1 MKITI
6 VIPCFNESESLPKL
20 IESLK
25 AINSSFKFIIVDNG
39 STDNTQEIISQLE
52 IPNNIEFIKKE
63 INTGYGAGIKYG
75 LKSVKSEYAGWMHG
89 DLQQD
94 PNVLLN
100 AKKLIES
107 FKDQGIKEL
116 IAFKGLR
123 KGRSIKENLFTSG
136 VALLSSILFFNFFW
150 DIAGQPTIFK
160 ASILNFL
167 DNAPDDHNFEFYVYI
182 NFLSKK
188 GNFKRFNAPFSK
200 RKFGVSSWD
209 KGLRS
214 KLNHAN
220 SVFKYLLKLR
230 FNS

>member
-6 VIPCFNESESLPKL
+6 VIPCFNESESLSKL
-20 IESLK
+20 IEALK
-25 AINSSFKFIIVDNG
+25 SVDSSFKFIIVDNG
-39 STDNTQEIISQLE
+39 STDNTQEIISLLD

-75 LKSVKSEYAGWMHG
+75 LKRVKSEYAGWMHG

-94 PNVLLN
+94 PHVLLN
-100 AKKLIES
+100 AKTLMES
-107 FKDQGIKEL
+107 FKDQGINEL
-116 IAFKGLR
+116 MAFKGLR
-123 KGRSIKENLFTSG
+123 TGRSIKENLFTTG
-136 VALLSSILFFNFFW
+136 VALLSSALFINYFW
-150 DIAGQPTIFK
+150 DMAGQPTIFK
-160 ASILNFL
+160 TSILTFL

-188 GNFKRFNAPFSK
+188 GTFKRFNAPFLK

-209 KGLRS
+209 KGFRS
-214 KLNHAN
+214 KLNHAK
-220 SVFKYLLKLR
+220 SVFKYLIKLR